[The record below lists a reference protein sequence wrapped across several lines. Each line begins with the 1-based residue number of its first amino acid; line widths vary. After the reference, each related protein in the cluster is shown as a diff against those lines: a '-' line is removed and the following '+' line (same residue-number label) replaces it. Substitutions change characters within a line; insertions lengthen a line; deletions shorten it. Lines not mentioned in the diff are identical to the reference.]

1 MSAFSPTP
9 TPEGDALR
17 ARLKVCADKLGSIN
31 ALSKASG
38 IPHSTL
44 RKYFF
49 GGEPSMRNIVTI
61 ARTAEVSIEW
71 LAAGVRPFGFG
82 DGSLRKDPLC
92 EQKFQMRFDQLLTR
106 FNGVG
111 GLSALTQIPEDRL
124 SQVKAGAELN
134 RTELRVICQATQ
146 VSVTWLLCGN
156 DNQDIPLAT
165 DDIVSEIMRVVSPEG
180 VREAVEDFQRIARKC
195 SAAKEFPFDRLS
207 VIGSLMSRLP
217 ALPLVAHT
225 MHDDSMDPTF
235 RKGDLLVFAGVARIV
250 EPGIYLLAD
259 IVLQTLMVV
268 RIAVN
273 AGEIKCGRDNKSYD
287 SFGGFSF
294 DSNLMQCHGRLVAR
308 ITD

>member
-1 MSAFSPTP
+1 MSAPSPKP

-17 ARLKVCADKLGSIN
+17 ARLKFCADKLGSIN
-31 ALSKASG
+31 ALSKSSG

-71 LAAGVRPFGFG
+71 LAAGVGPQGYD
-82 DGSLRKDPLC
+82 DGSLRKDPLA

-111 GLSALTQIPEDRL
+111 GLSALTKIPEDRL
-124 SQVKAGAELN
+124 AQVKAGSELN
-134 RTELRVICQATQ
+134 RTELRVLCQAAN
-146 VSVTWLLCGN
+146 VSATWLLCGN
-156 DNQDIPLAT
+156 DNQDVPPVA
-165 DDIVSEIMRVVSPEG
+165 DDIVSEVMRAVAPEG
-180 VREAVEDFQRIARKC
+180 VREAVELFQRITPQF
-195 SAAKEFPFDRLS
+195 STAKAYPLDRLF

-217 ALPLVAHT
+217 ALPLVAHI
-225 MHDDSMDPTF
+225 MRDDSMDPTF
-235 RKGDLLVFAGVARIV
+235 RKGDLLIFAGEPRIHESGV
-250 EPGIYLLAD
+250 YLLAD
-259 IVLQTLMVV
+259 INFKTLMVV

-287 SFGGFSF
+287 SFGGFPF
-294 DSNLMQCHGRLVAR
+294 DPSLMQCHGRLVAR